1 MSNERFLVFP
11 RLRRGLI
18 LLVLG
23 ILLITL
29 AGCEMRPAKTPLI
42 SRDWS
47 PALRVGNASQHE
59 PVAIAVERDGSAV
72 HLVWPEAGMNGL
84 AMHYLQLRN
93 SRQPS
98 VDRLI
103 ELSLF
108 FPKSYNLFLGA
119 GDTLHVFFLAGQGP
133 HENARVF
140 HGVLDKSG
148 QLRAAPTPIT
158 PAGYDVQHYAAAADG
173 VGGFL
178 VIWEAAE
185 PPAGIFLQ
193 RLDGSGA
200 PLGDPCLLASDGKEP
215 AMAVEPGAGAHIAW
229 VTEPHAQDRH
239 LYYCWLEYPLTCE
252 PKPLELTRLYAG
264 TGAIFT
270 APSLG
275 FDDGHVYVYW
285 SVEYRAGMEQGSAS
299 TFFVTFPKGR
309 PAPQQPRT
317 LSLPDTEALPYA
329 PLSAQLG
336 PWREA
341 GIIGPGGMPAEAA
354 FPDLSTVVPL
364 SPELG
369 GSRFVAYPA
378 PLNLPAELQLVF
390 CSVMTEYRL
399 KDELQPGVAILADGE
414 LLAYQQVARTG
425 NLSWNPSPARDE
437 AGHLYLAWPDTRG
450 QGRYDVYIATTAPA
464 LKEAIRRPNRDD
476 ILLGAV
482 AFGWGMLA
490 GLTTF
495 LPFLMVIL
503 VFPLAVVVGYHIFGS
518 QEELSA
524 RGPRIVLVVAGLLY
538 YAGKLLIF
546 SALLSFPPFREL
558 LPEGLRWTLDFGL
571 PALILAL
578 ALLALRQYTRR
589 AQPPRLF
596 VGFLVFVL
604 TDALLTMMLYGP
616 GFYG

>member
-1 MSNERFLVFP
+1 
-11 RLRRGLI
+11 
-18 LLVLG
+18 
-23 ILLITL
+23 
-29 AGCEMRPAKTPLI
+29 
-42 SRDWS
+42 
-47 PALRVGNASQHE
+47 
-59 PVAIAVERDGSAV
+59 
-72 HLVWPEAGMNGL
+72 
-84 AMHYLQLRN
+84 
-93 SRQPS
+93 
-98 VDRLI
+98 
-103 ELSLF
+103 
-108 FPKSYNLFLGA
+108 
-119 GDTLHVFFLAGQGP
+119 
-133 HENARVF
+133 
-140 HGVLDKSG
+140 
-148 QLRAAPTPIT
+148 
-158 PAGYDVQHYAAAADG
+158 
-173 VGGFL
+173 
-178 VIWEAAE
+178 
-185 PPAGIFLQ
+185 
-193 RLDGSGA
+193 
-200 PLGDPCLLASDGKEP
+200 
-215 AMAVEPGAGAHIAW
+215 
-229 VTEPHAQDRH
+229 
-239 LYYCWLEYPLTCE
+239 
-252 PKPLELTRLYAG
+252 
-264 TGAIFT
+264 
-270 APSLG
+270 
-275 FDDGHVYVYW
+275 
-285 SVEYRAGMEQGSAS
+285 
-299 TFFVTFPKGR
+299 
-309 PAPQQPRT
+309 
-317 LSLPDTEALPYA
+317 
-329 PLSAQLG
+329 
-336 PWREA
+336 
-341 GIIGPGGMPAEAA
+341 MPAEAA

-369 GSRFVAYPA
+369 GSRFVAYPV
-378 PLNLPAELQLVF
+378 PLSLPAELQLVF

-399 KDELQPGVAILADGE
+399 KDELQPGIAILADGE

-464 LKEAIRRPNRDD
+464 LKEAIRRPNQDD

-524 RGPRIVLVVAGLLY
+524 PGPRIVLVVAGLLY

-578 ALLALRQYTRR
+578 ALLALRQYLRR

-596 VGFLVFVL
+596 AGFLVFVL